1 MSQQSEAIYLAT
13 NDDIHHQPSVEI
25 IQITFTAS
33 TLPFFFFL
41 RYISTV
47 SPIYAFIT
55 LAPAYYTYNLGF
67 KYLNTYRLEALQIF
81 LWTYVFFTEAN
92 GPWKWLNE

>member
-1 MSQQSEAIYLAT
+1 MTS
-13 NDDIHHQPSVEI
+13 
-25 IQITFTAS
+25 ITGHPLKLFKLLLRRAQYR
-33 TLPFFFFL
+33 FFFL
-41 RYISTV
+41 RDISTV

-81 LWTYVFFTEAN
+81 LWTYVIFTEAN